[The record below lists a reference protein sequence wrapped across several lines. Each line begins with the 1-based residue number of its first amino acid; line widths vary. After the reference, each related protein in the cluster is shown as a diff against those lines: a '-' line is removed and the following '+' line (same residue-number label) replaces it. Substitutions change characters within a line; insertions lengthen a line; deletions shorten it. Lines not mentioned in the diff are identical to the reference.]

1 MQHPL
6 LAPVFPAGMEPLPPG
21 MTEDD
26 RANMLQVK
34 KYQDYMSAGMESCI
48 GKTAVAGAFGT
59 PILNLSAH
67 CFLSSIRCRCWWL
80 LFLDV
85 LVVCIRGPATTAKL
99 EYHTKNDGNLQGYG
113 SRHVEEREGVWEG
126 RGFVRGD

>member
-21 MTEDD
+21 MTEED

-34 KYQDYMSAGMESCI
+34 KYQDYMSAGMESCL

-59 PILNLSAH
+59 PVLSLSAR
-67 CFLSSIRCRCWWL
+67 CFLSSIRCRCRWL
-80 LFLDV
+80 LLLDV
-85 LVVCIRGPATTAKL
+85 LVVCIRGPATTTKL
-99 EYHTKNDGNLQGYG
+99 EHNTKNDGNLQRYG
-113 SRHVEEREGVWEG
+113 PGHVEERQGVREG
-126 RGFVRGD
+126 RGLVRGD